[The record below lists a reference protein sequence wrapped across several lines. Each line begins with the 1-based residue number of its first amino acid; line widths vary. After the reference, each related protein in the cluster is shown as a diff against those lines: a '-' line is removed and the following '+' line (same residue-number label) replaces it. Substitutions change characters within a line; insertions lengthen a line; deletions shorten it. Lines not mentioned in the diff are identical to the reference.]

1 MNKIFIRPAID
12 LKIRDPLSG
21 SHIPE
26 AGLEVEES
34 SYWTRRILDGDVV
47 VGRQVSEQPKGKK

>member
-1 MNKIFIRPAID
+1 MKKIFIRPAID
-12 LKIRDPLSG
+12 RKVRDPLSG